1 MTLSQPP
8 VSPGA
13 RIALAALAVYRAMVS
28 PLLVALFGYA
38 CRYEPSCS
46 EYARLAIAEHGVW
59 RGGALA
65 LRRLARCHPLGG
77 HGFDPPPRRT
87 SAPIA
92 DHHGRF

>member
-1 MTLSQPP
+1 MKP
-8 VSPGA
+8 SPSIGA
-13 RIALAALAVYRAMVS
+13 RIALTTLAIYRAVIS
-28 PLLVALFGYA
+28 PLLVALFGQA

-46 EYARLAIAEHGVW
+46 AYAQLAIAEHGLA

-77 HGFDPPPRRT
+77 HGFDPPPRRA